1 MQMMPFAGSCTIQ
14 GEASNKHGIVLCLCL
29 CVCVHTCSARVT
41 VVLNITA
48 AAAAGLSAATGVESV
63 AVTTSV
69 LSEALGVVPDVITAV
84 SVTHNSSTGTVTFTV
99 APVTTSPGISDG
111 DIVGS
116 ILVLDWATDVAVERS
131 AGEGV
136 ASCPYDQA
144 A

>member
-1 MQMMPFAGSCTIQ
+1 MQMMPFAGSCTIL
-14 GEASNKHGIVLCLCL
+14 GEASRKHGFVMCLCLCL

-48 AAAAGLSAATGVESV
+48 AAAAGLSVATGVESV

-84 SVTHNSSTGTVTFTV
+84 SVTQNSSTGTMTFTV
-99 APVTTSPGISDG
+99 APVTTSPSISDG

-116 ILVLDWATDVAVERS
+116 MRVLDWSTGVTVERS

-136 ASCPYDQA
+136 ASCQLPV
-144 A
+144 